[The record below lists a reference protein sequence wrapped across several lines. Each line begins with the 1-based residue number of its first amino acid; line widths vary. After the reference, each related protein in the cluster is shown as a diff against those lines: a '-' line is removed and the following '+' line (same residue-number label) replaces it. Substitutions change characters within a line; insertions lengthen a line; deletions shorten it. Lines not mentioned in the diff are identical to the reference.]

1 MGNDG
6 VINDTIPMPCSSED
20 NEDIPYLKKIF
31 EFIESNP
38 NQFDSSRIYAEG
50 FSQNSVFSAYL
61 GFCFNDKVI
70 GISQGG
76 GGLAKSGQRPFF
88 PGCEGHVRW
97 SDHLYCNQ
105 NHINCAD
112 CIKERP
118 CKECQYWP
126 IYPCYS
132 SKRPMVNCIV
142 EYTNDPVSVQQDHSS
157 ALYMYEKMT
166 EEGHDPRVF
175 RFSPNDNIEGG
186 HSAPQN
192 HQYWQVGCLGIAPVC
207 SKVRTKRYY

>member
-6 VINDTIPMPCSSED
+6 VINGTIPMPCSSDD

-76 GGLAKSGQRPFF
+76 SGLAKSGQRPFF

-97 SDHLYCNQ
+97 SDHLYCSQ
-105 NHINCAD
+105 NHINCAN

-118 CKECQYWP
+118 CAECQYWP
-126 IYPCYS
+126 ISIHVIHRNDQWLIVLLNIQMILYLFN
-132 SKRPMVNCIV
+132 KTTVQLCIC
-142 EYTNDPVSVQQDHSS
+142 
-157 ALYMYEKMT
+157 MK
-166 EEGHDPRVF
+166 
-175 RFSPNDNIEGG
+175 
-186 HSAPQN
+186 
-192 HQYWQVGCLGIAPVC
+192 
-207 SKVRTKRYY
+207 K